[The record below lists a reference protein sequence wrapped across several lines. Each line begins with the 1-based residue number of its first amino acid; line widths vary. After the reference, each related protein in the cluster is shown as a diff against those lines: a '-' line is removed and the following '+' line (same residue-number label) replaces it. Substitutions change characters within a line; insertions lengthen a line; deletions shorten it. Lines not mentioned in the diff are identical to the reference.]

1 MALSDSTRQ
10 EAVPHVDYVNPRLA
24 FGFTIGPIA
33 RDVRDV
39 AMALQVMSGP
49 DGRDVACIES
59 EPDDCVSAINEG
71 VEGLRFAWSDDLG
84 YGARYAL
91 EESSRVIA
99 AVRDA
104 ALRFRDLGAIVSR
117 SGAAWEDPAPFV
129 AATFD
134 TLDVGWPGR
143 NLASTPPPVD
153 LRSALEA
160 RARAVG
166 RLRDVVCTHDLL
178 LSPTVQAVAP
188 TAVLWSER
196 WPSRA
201 HDYLCFTMMFNW
213 VGWPALTVPCGLV
226 DGLPVGLQIVGPP
239 GSDALVLRAA
249 QAFHAAGPPLVPA
262 GFAPTKP
269 DALVSVPNEC
279 L

>member
-1 MALSDSTRQ
+1 M
-10 EAVPHVDYVNPRLA
+10 
-24 FGFTIGPIA
+24 
-33 RDVRDV
+33 
-39 AMALQVMSGP
+39 
-49 DGRDVACIES
+49 
-59 EPDDCVSAINEG
+59 
-71 VEGLRFAWSDDLG
+71 
-84 YGARYAL
+84 
-91 EESSRVIA
+91 IA

-134 TLDVGWPGR
+134 MLDVGWPGR

-160 RARAVG
+160 RARAIG
-166 RLRDVVCTHDLL
+166 RLRDVVRTHDLL

-188 TAVLWSER
+188 TAELWSER

-249 QAFHAAGPPLVPA
+249 QAFHAAAPPLGPA
-262 GFAPTKP
+262 GYAPTKP
-269 DALVSVPNEC
+269 DALVFGAQRVRLGACPVRTGLFRAFAAAGALRTPTTFLSRARAREAKPDGEVGYPPPSMR
-279 L
+279 